1 MPNPAGDIPVPGGT
15 PRFLSE
21 LKAGE
26 SARVLGIH
34 GDEDLRRRLLEMGLT
49 TGSAVRV
56 VRFAPMGDPIELAVR
71 GYRLS
76 VRRDEARAIAVEELD
91 RPPTSGGR

>member
-1 MPNPAGDIPVPGGT
+1 MPSPAGDSPIHGST

-26 SARVLGIH
+26 SARVIEIR
-34 GDEDLRRRLLEMGLT
+34 GDDDLRRRLLEMGLT
-49 TGSAVRV
+49 SGSIVRV
-56 VRFAPMGDPIELAVR
+56 VRFAPLGDPIELAVR

-76 VRRDEARAIAVEELD
+76 VRRDEASAVAV
-91 RPPTSGGR
+91 GGNE

>member
-1 MPNPAGDIPVPGGT
+1 MPSPVGDIPVPGGT

-26 SARVLGIH
+26 SARVIGIH
-34 GDEDLRRRLLEMGLT
+34 GDDDLRRRLLEMGLT
-49 TGSAVRV
+49 TGSTVRV

-76 VRRDEARAIAVEELD
+76 VRRDEARAVAVETLD
-91 RPPTSGGR
+91 RSPSSGGQ